1 MKVKDSIRKRIILSY
16 IILSIS
22 PIILLGG
29 ILLWQIFSVQRIQAE
44 NFLSEISKLAAKE
57 IVSII
62 EDMRDEMFIGSK
74 FTKLVEMDL
83 EEQYRILSKIRSF
96 KDSKHQDITNEIS
109 LLDSKGRETIRISR
123 SDLFTAD
130 DLRERS
136 GTELFIV
143 PSISRETYYSPVY
156 FDEES
161 GNPMLTISIPVIDAV
176 TGTVG
181 GVLASEIRLKFIW
194 EMIGDIKIGETGT
207 AYILNADGRV
217 VAHPDP
223 SVVLRGTLF
232 SRPVKD
238 GLGTGLNGTWSIIVS
253 ENIQIGQQVLY
264 LLTEIPVSEAL
275 KLTKRSLYIIAAFL
289 LLTLSGAF
297 AFGYISMKWVI
308 KPVESLSKT
317 ANSIISGNL
326 YEKATISSKDEI
338 GILSNTF
345 NVMTAK
351 LTETIQALKLR
362 IVERDSA
369 YKEMKKEM
377 SERIKA
383 EISMENSHERLLM
396 VLNSLNAVV
405 YVADMKT
412 YEVLFINKYTRDVF
426 GDIEGNICW
435 QSLQSGQSAPCE
447 FCTND
452 RLLDSDGNP
461 AGAYNWEF
469 QNTVNGRWY
478 YLQDRAIRWVD
489 DRLVRIEIATDITD
503 RKMVEHH
510 LKSSLDEKELLLREI
525 HHRVK
530 NNMQVISSLLSL
542 QANQIEDKQ
551 YVDKFNESKNRIKSM
566 ALVHE
571 KLYQSKDMASIDFND
586 YITSLAKSL
595 FQFHE
600 SSEDKITLKINA
612 EAILLGIDT
621 AIPCGLIINELLSNC
636 LKHAFPG
643 GRKGNVTITLSKTEN
658 EENPEYNIIVSD
670 DGIGIPENFD
680 IRNTS
685 SLGMELVFTLVE
697 HQLQGTL
704 NLDRT
709 NGTEFR
715 IMFHEIKYTQRT

>member
-1 MKVKDSIRKRIILSY
+1 MKVKNSIRKRIILSY

-96 KDSKHQDITNEIS
+96 KDSKHQDIINEIS

-136 GTELFIV
+136 GTEVFIV
-143 PSISRETYYSPVY
+143 PSINRETYYSPVY

-161 GNPMLTISIPVIDAV
+161 GNPLLTISIPVIDAV
-176 TGTVG
+176 TGTVD

-207 AYILNADGRV
+207 AYILNDDGRV

-232 SRPVKD
+232 NGPVKD

-275 KLTKRSLYIIAAFL
+275 KLTKRSLYIISAFL

-297 AFGYISMKWVI
+297 ALGYIIMKWVI

-317 ANSIISGNL
+317 ANSIINGNL
-326 YEKATISSKDEI
+326 YEKTIISSKDEI

-351 LTETIQALKLR
+351 LIETIQALKLR

-369 YKEMKKEM
+369 YKEIKKEM

-383 EISMENSHERLLM
+383 ETSMEKSHERLLM

-435 QSLQSGQSAPCE
+435 QSMQSGQSAPCE

-542 QANQIEDKQ
+542 QANQIEDKL
-551 YVDKFNESKNRIKSM
+551 YVDKFNDSKNRIKSM

-571 KLYQSKDMASIDFND
+571 KLYQSKDMANIDFND

-600 SSEDKITLKINA
+600 FSEGKITLKINA
-612 EAILLGIDT
+612 EKILLGIDT
-621 AIPCGLIINELLSNC
+621 AMPCGLIINELLSNC
-636 LKHAFPG
+636 LKHAFPE
-643 GRKGNVTITLSKTEN
+643 GRKGNITITLSKTEN

-680 IRNTS
+680 IRKTS
-685 SLGMELVFTLVE
+685 SLGMELIFTLVE

-704 NLDRT
+704 ELDRT

-715 IMFHEIKYTQRT
+715 IIFHDIKYTQRT

>member
-1 MKVKDSIRKRIILSY
+1 MKVKNSIRKRIILSY

-96 KDSKHQDITNEIS
+96 KDSKHQDIINEIS

-136 GTELFIV
+136 GTEVFIV
-143 PSISRETYYSPVY
+143 PSINRETYYSPVY

-161 GNPMLTISIPVIDAV
+161 GNPLFTISIPVIDAV
-176 TGTVG
+176 TGTVD

-207 AYILNADGRV
+207 AYILNDDGRV

-232 SRPVKD
+232 NGPVKD

-275 KLTKRSLYIIAAFL
+275 KLTKRSLYIISAFL

-297 AFGYISMKWVI
+297 ALGYIIMKWVI

-317 ANSIISGNL
+317 ANSIINGNL
-326 YEKATISSKDEI
+326 YEKTIISSKDEI

-351 LTETIQALKLR
+351 LIETIQALKLR

-369 YKEMKKEM
+369 YKEIKKEM

-383 EISMENSHERLLM
+383 ETSMEKSHERLLM

-435 QSLQSGQSAPCE
+435 QSMQSGQSAPCE

-542 QANQIEDKQ
+542 QANQIEDKL
-551 YVDKFNESKNRIKSM
+551 YVDKFNDSKNRIKSM

-571 KLYQSKDMASIDFND
+571 KLYQSKDMANIDFND

-600 SSEDKITLKINA
+600 FSEGKITLKINA
-612 EAILLGIDT
+612 EKILLGIDT
-621 AIPCGLIINELLSNC
+621 AMPCGLIINELLSNC
-636 LKHAFPG
+636 LKHAFPE
-643 GRKGNVTITLSKTEN
+643 GRKGNITITLSKTEN

-680 IRNTS
+680 IRKTS
-685 SLGMELVFTLVE
+685 SLGMELIFTLVE

-704 NLDRT
+704 ELDRT

-715 IMFHEIKYTQRT
+715 IIFHDIKYTQRT